1 VEHWEADAELEGLQN
16 STTRVWDLVLG
27 RPTGTS
33 SLAMSMSLTAKLI
46 EDCFNATVGN
56 GVHWGPRSALAT
68 VVSHFP

>member
-1 VEHWEADAELEGLQN
+1 
-16 STTRVWDLVLG
+16 
-27 RPTGTS
+27 
-33 SLAMSMSLTAKLI
+33 MSMSLTAKLI